1 LPKIWE
7 KEPKTGKKMRPKDTS
22 FAETHG
28 DLFRSR
34 LEQILDRKHPLYVL
48 ANKIDWKRFEQSYG
62 ALFAQKHGR
71 PALPT
76 RLVVGLH
83 YLKHAYNESDESV
96 VAGFLENPYWQYFCG
111 FKYFQHTLPIDP
123 SSMTRWRKRL
133 GSEKI
138 EELLTATINAAKEE
152 KLLTEKHV
160 ERVNVDTT
168 VQEKAIAFPTD
179 ARLYHKARRVLVRLA
194 KKLNIVLRRSY
205 ERTSKK
211 VFLKQGRYASAGQH
225 NRAKKET
232 KKLKTMLGCVIRDIL
247 RKCSKPQGRLAKVLQ
262 IAQDIFHQKRNDKNK
277 VYSVHAPEVECI
289 AKGKVHKKYEFG
301 CKVSMVSSS
310 KDNWILAIDA
320 LHGNPYDGHTLKD
333 ALRQVKQNTGWQP
346 LHAYCDKGYRGVAKE
361 IKETEV
367 HLSGKKKKSMKA
379 SLWKWYARRSAIEPI
394 FGHLKSDNRL
404 ARNHLK
410 GKDGDRINAIMSGC
424 GFNLRKLL
432 RAFFLSIFG
441 WLFGR
446 HFDHTTEFI
455 SSNMIPP
462 DLETKLAYGF

>member
-1 LPKIWE
+1 
-7 KEPKTGKKMRPKDTS
+7 MRPKDNS
-22 FAETHG
+22 FEASHE
-28 DLFRSR
+28 DLFRSS
-34 LEQILDRKHPLYVL
+34 LEQLLNKEHPLYAL
-48 ANKIDWKRFEQSYG
+48 ANKIDWKRFDKSFG
-62 ALFAQKHGR
+62 DLFVQKQGR
-71 PALPT
+71 PGLPT

-96 VAGFLENPYWQYFCG
+96 VARLLENPYWQYFCG
-111 FKYFQHTLPIDP
+111 FKHFQHELPIDP

-133 GSEKI
+133 GPDKI
-138 EELLTATINAAKEE
+138 EELFTATVDAAKGE

-179 ARLYHKARRVLVRLA
+179 ARLCHKARRVLVRLA
-194 KKLNIVLRRSY
+194 KTLHIGLRQNY

-211 VFLKQGRYASAGQH
+211 VFLKQSRYASAGQY

-232 KKLKTMLGCVIRDIL
+232 KKLKTMLGRVIRDIE
-247 RKCSKPQGRLAKVLQ
+247 RKCSNPDGRLAKVLN
-262 IAQDIFHQKRNDKNK
+262 IAKAIFNQKRNDTNK

-320 LHGNPYDGHTLKD
+320 VHGNPYDGHTLKD
-333 ALRQVKQNTGWQP
+333 ALREVKQITGWQP

-361 IKETEV
+361 IPETEV
-367 HLSGKKKKSMKA
+367 HLSGKKRKSMKA

-404 ARNHLK
+404 ERNHLQ
-410 GKDGDRINAIMSGC
+410 GKDGDRMNAILSGC

-432 RAFFLSIFG
+432 RSFFLPISQ
-441 WLFGR
+441 WLFYGY
-446 HFDHTTEFI
+446 FNYSVGFI
-455 SSNMIPP
+455 GPNMSE
-462 DLETKLAYGF
+462 LNFETKFAHAF